1 MKSKKQVLGLLALAV
16 IPATILA
23 IIDTQRPELQPPDK
37 PTYEFT
43 DDEKTGIWTE
53 EEWGEMNSEL
63 LFGPALDTGFYNDV
77 PDEDIKFV
85 CNGEFWKNLDEL
97 TREELIVIF
106 VKNDMESLCP
116 PYEELK

>member
-1 MKSKKQVLGLLALAV
+1 MTEKQRKLLLLLDVALIVLAV
-16 IPATILA
+16 MAASIA
-23 IIDTQRPELQPPDK
+23 IGLQVAR
-37 PTYEFT
+37 PTYTFT